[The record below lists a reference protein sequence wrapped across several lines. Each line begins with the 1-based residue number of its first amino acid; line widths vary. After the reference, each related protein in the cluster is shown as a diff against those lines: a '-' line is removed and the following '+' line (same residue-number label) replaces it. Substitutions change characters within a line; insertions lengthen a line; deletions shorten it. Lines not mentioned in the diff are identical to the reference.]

1 MSIDFA
7 AILYFLSIPAMMAVA
22 IVLFIGLFTMMK
34 GGSSEKQN
42 KLMFMRVLLQGV
54 AVLLMVG
61 AVFMIGTR

>member
-1 MSIDFA
+1 
-7 AILYFLSIPAMMAVA
+7 MMAVA